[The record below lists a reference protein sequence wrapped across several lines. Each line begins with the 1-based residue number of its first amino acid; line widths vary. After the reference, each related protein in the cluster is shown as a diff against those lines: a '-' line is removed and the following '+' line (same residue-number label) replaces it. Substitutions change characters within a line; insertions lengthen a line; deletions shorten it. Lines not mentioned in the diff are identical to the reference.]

1 MRLPYFADP
10 ANLVAQKE
18 PEPDPIPDDLPL
30 LELAE
35 QVARGKRKVSPQQMR
50 ILIELLPYFAP
61 KLTAI
66 AVGHLTASTFAERLD
81 RAVDRSNRAKLIEG
95 TATQV
100 QVDEE

>member
-1 MRLPYFADP
+1 
-10 ANLVAQKE
+10 
-18 PEPDPIPDDLPL
+18 
-30 LELAE
+30 LAE

-50 ILIELLPYFAP
+50 ILIELLPYYAP

-66 AVGHLTASTFAERLD
+66 AVGHLTANTFAERLD

-95 TATQV
+95 HATQV